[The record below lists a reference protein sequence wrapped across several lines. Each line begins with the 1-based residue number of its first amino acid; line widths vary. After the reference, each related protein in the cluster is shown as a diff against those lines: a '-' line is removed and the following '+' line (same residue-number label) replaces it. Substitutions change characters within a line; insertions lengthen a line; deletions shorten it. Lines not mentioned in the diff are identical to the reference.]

1 MSKIKEKLIEDMMK
15 YPELYNGEADYEFW
29 VQCRKEELLE
39 KEGMKDKTSQTEGKK
54 DEIQKI
60 PTR

>member
-1 MSKIKEKLIEDMMK
+1 MGKIKARLIEDMMK
-15 YPELYNGEADYEFW
+15 HPELYNGEADYEFW

-39 KEGMKDKTSQTEGKK
+39 KEGIKDKTSQTEGKK

>member
-1 MSKIKEKLIEDMMK
+1 MSKIKAKLEEDMMR

-29 VQCRKEELLE
+29 VQCRKEKLLE
-39 KEGMKDKTSQTEGKK
+39 KEGMKNKTSQTEGKK
-54 DEIQKI
+54 NEVQKI